1 MQNATETTV
10 RTAYEAYARGDLSTM
25 LGFFDPELEWTFL
38 DPSVEDPEPQ
48 VCHGRQELRTT
59 LERQAGRGLTSELED
74 VIGNGD
80 RVVVVVRTPG
90 IDGYR
95 VRQADDRNY
104 DVLTVHEGRVV
115 AIHACR
121 DREEAFRVASLG

>member
-1 MQNATETTV
+1 
-10 RTAYEAYARGDLSTM
+10 M
-25 LGFFDPELEWTFL
+25 LGFIGPELEWTLL
-38 DPSVEDPEPQ
+38 DPSFEDPEPQ
-48 VCHGRQELRTT
+48 VCHGRQELQTA

-90 IDGYR
+90 IDAYR

-104 DVLTVHEGRVV
+104 DVLTVHEGRIV

-121 DREEAFRVASLG
+121 DREEPLKVAGLG